1 MVLALLMNEALA
13 ALDKELTLVN
23 NQQNGMVTNDFIL
36 PRYAGNLESETPLL
50 YQNDHITVPDSG
62 VELCQRFG

>member
-23 NQQNGMVTNDFIL
+23 NQQN
-36 PRYAGNLESETPLL
+36 GNLESETPLL

>member
-23 NQQNGMVTNDFIL
+23 NQQN
-36 PRYAGNLESETPLL
+36 GNLESETPLL

-62 VELCQRFG
+62 VELCQRFGWQLVFSWVF